1 MASSVWGRDVLD
13 VASWGALREGRW
25 MRLEWRKWVWRA
37 RVENPENSWLFEYD
51 LHVSMMS
58 AHAQAANP
66 NVSSVLDDAA
76 KEIGEASRVCAVED
90 WVFEGAGVLLEVS
103 YIRRAG

>member
-1 MASSVWGRDVLD
+1 MASSVWGRDMLD
-13 VASWGALREGRW
+13 VAGWGARREGRW
-25 MRLEWRKWVWRA
+25 LRPEWRKGV

-76 KEIGEASRVCAVED
+76 KEIGEASRVCTVED
-90 WVFEGAGVLLEVS
+90 WLFEGASVLFEVA